1 MPRMGREDDR
11 MRKTSDE
18 ATETQGEMSSGQN
31 RSVYISDWAGQ
42 CDAKRKKERTTLEQ
56 SSQQQEK
63 QISFSGCCWE
73 TAPKDPHTINQHSQC
88 CSYLHYLPVSSMN
101 AAEMTGVQRSDLITR
116 SGGGLKLL
124 YHISILTPQTS
135 SGRPLWDKT
144 RDKTRPVRPRI
155 QNLSLIDSKMS

>member
-1 MPRMGREDDR
+1 MTEWGRRAMKLLRHRERWALDKIDLCISQ
-11 MRKTSDE
+11 TE
-18 ATETQGEMSSGQN
+18 PGNAT
-31 RSVYISDWAGQ
+31 
-42 CDAKRKKERTTLEQ
+42 KRKKERTTLEQ

-73 TAPKDPHTINQHSQC
+73 TAPKAPHTIKQHSQC

-135 SGRPLWDKT
+135 SGRTLWDKT
-144 RDKTRPVRPRI
+144 GDKTRPVRPRI
-155 QNLSLIDSKMS
+155 HNLSLIDS